1 MIKHEITD
9 RIYDLYVKDGEIDKN
24 RFWQMVNK
32 IFAELNSSDCSA
44 ESGIMPI
51 IEDAFTIIEIISE
64 INEIVDKGTL
74 PDGNSVN
81 ISTVLWA
88 EDAIQRFKEKYRISF
103 KKMER
108 KDKTN
113 YC

>member
-88 EDAIQRFKEKYRISF
+88 EDAIGRFRDFVDIYFSF
-103 KKMER
+103 K
-108 KDKTN
+108 DKEMKK
-113 YC
+113 